1 MLTTSSVELGSKLGY
16 EICFGEYS
24 VKKSGLHILVGIHTS
39 GKSSV
44 GRKLSQRGFSFFP
57 EIALDQIS
65 NAGLNMLPWQG
76 NCRFDDLVIR
86 TELNRD
92 EVLRAEVG
100 PYFVETWH
108 VGNLAHARIRNR
120 ETAAKYEA
128 EITRRVHE
136 FEPLVYFLDMPPE
149 FVSMR
154 TKYLNSTRDHA
165 AAIVFYTKI
174 RAELLNVFDLLNLKP
189 TTIDAAQDVV
199 SITNQILRYRE

>member
-1 MLTTSSVELGSKLGY
+1 MKSSVELGSKLDY
-16 EICFGEYS
+16 EICFREYF
-24 VKKSGLHILVGIHTS
+24 VKESGLHILVGIHTS

-44 GRKLSQRGFSFFP
+44 GRKLSQGGFSFFP
-57 EIALDQIS
+57 EIAPNQIG
-65 NAGLNMLPWQG
+65 NAGLNMPPWQV
-76 NCRFDDLVIR
+76 NCRFDELVIR

-92 EVLRAEVG
+92 EILRAEMG

-128 EITRRVHE
+128 EITRRVRE

-149 FVSMR
+149 FVRMR
-154 TKYLNSTRDHA
+154 TKYFNSATDHA
-165 AAIVFYTKI
+165 AAIVFYTRI

-189 TTIDAAQDVV
+189 TTIDAAQDIE